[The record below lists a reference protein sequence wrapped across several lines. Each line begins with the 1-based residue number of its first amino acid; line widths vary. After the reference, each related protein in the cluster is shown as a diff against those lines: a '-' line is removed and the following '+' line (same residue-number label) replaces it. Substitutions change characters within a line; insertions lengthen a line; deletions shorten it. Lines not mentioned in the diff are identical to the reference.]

1 MTSKKKRIIH
11 SPEFKAEALKLADKV
26 GVAAAARQ
34 LSLHES
40 QLYGW
45 RKAAKKDT
53 STSQREKD
61 LAAEVAKLKRQLA
74 EQTEE
79 LDIGKKGRH
88 LLREKSKV
96 DCYEFML
103 EHLLCFNVVRMAK
116 VFGVSRSGFYYWIKH
131 RHKAIQRE
139 ANRQELDIKVKE
151 AFDSSKGRDGARR
164 IQKELAENGNSH
176 NVKTIAA
183 SMKRQDLTP
192 KAARKFKCT
201 TDSKHKMPVAPNL
214 LAQDFNAAAPNQKWA
229 GDITYIA
236 TSEGWLY
243 LAVIIDLYSRQVVGW
258 SMDTK
263 MTATLVCDALSMALF
278 RRGFPE
284 QVIVHSDRGS
294 QYCSKDYR
302 DLMTAYNLKQ
312 SMSRKGNCW
321 DNACVESFFHSMKV
335 EAIQYEPIMTRDKTR
350 QAIFE
355 YIEVDYNRARRH
367 SALGYLSPVNF
378 EQQNVA

>member
-11 SPEFKAEALKLADKV
+11 SPEFKAETLKLADKV

-40 QLYGW
+40 QIYGW
-45 RKAAKKDT
+45 RKATKKN
-53 STSQREKD
+53 SSISQREQE
-61 LAAEVAKLKRQLA
+61 LAIEVAKLKRQLA
-74 EQTEE
+74 EQAEE
-79 LDIGKKGRH
+79 LEIGKKGRH

-96 DCYEFML
+96 NCYKFML
-103 EHLLCFNVVRMAK
+103 EHLLSFSISRMAK
-116 VFGVSRSGFYYWIKH
+116 VFRVSRSGFYYWVDN
-131 RHKAIQRE
+131 RHKAVQRE
-139 ANRQELDIKVKE
+139 TERQKLDTKVKE
-151 AFDSSKGRDGARR
+151 AFDVSKERDGSRR
-164 IQKELAENGNSH
+164 IQKELAESGDNH

-183 SMKRQDLTP
+183 SMKRQDLVA

-214 LAQDFNAAAPNQKWA
+214 LAQDFNAMAPNQKWA
-229 GDITYIA
+229 GDITYVA

-243 LAVIIDLYSRQVVGW
+243 LAVIIDLYSRQVIGW
-258 SMDTK
+258 SMDTR
-263 MTATLVCDALSMALF
+263 MTASLVCDALSMALF

-284 QVIVHSDRGS
+284 QVITHSDRGS

-302 DLMTAYNLKQ
+302 DLISTYNLKQ

-335 EAIQYEPIMTRDKTR
+335 EAIQYEPIMTREQMR
-350 QAIFE
+350 QTIFE
-355 YIEVDYNRARRH
+355 YIEVDYNRTRRH
-367 SALGYLSPVNF
+367 SALGYLSPMNF
-378 EQQNVA
+378 EKQNVA